1 MFLSTFIEQIQK
13 GINMF
18 ISNKIWFFIFCIFSK
33 IVISG
38 QFIGSYATPYNFL
51 VPIYRQELNSKL
63 GSIIPESLL
72 TALANKLEI
81 DIQDLTVAEQ
91 RWLIDEQISNGYLE
105 EATFLVSIR
114 GEPIDGAVAS
124 KIYNICF
131 HDQVKSWNIGKPD
144 FNPLEFSIPV
154 DMGLFEPN
162 GVQQNVS
169 NPIAFNSFNPEQVSI
184 HDNGVYYSPN
194 NAAFRVSDRQIASFW
209 TSAVAADHKKIIV
222 TFDIIIN
229 NPELQEILSTII
241 GSEDLSADKLVML
254 ISMME
259 ARCLSELDIA
269 AFRELLSI
277 INS

>member
-1 MFLSTFIEQIQK
+1 
-13 GINMF
+13 MF
-18 ISNKIWFFIFCIFSK
+18 IINKIWFFIFCVFSK
-33 IVISG
+33 IVFAG
-38 QFIGSYATPYNFL
+38 QFIGSYATPYNIL

-63 GSIIPESLL
+63 GFIIPESLL

-81 DIQDLTVAEQ
+81 NIQDLTVEQ
-91 RWLIDEQISNGYLE
+91 QRLLIDEQISNLE

-114 GEPIDGAVAS
+114 GEPLDGAVES

-144 FNPLEFSIPV
+144 FNPLEFNIPA

-162 GVQQNVS
+162 GVVQQDVS
-169 NPIAFNSFNPEQVSI
+169 NPIAFNSFNQEQVSI
-184 HDNGVYYSPN
+184 HGDGVYYSPN
-194 NAAFRVSDRQIASFW
+194 NAAFRISDRQVASFW

-254 ISMME
+254 ISTME
-259 ARCLSELDIA
+259 AKCLSELDIA

-277 INS
+277 INL

>member
-18 ISNKIWFFIFCIFSK
+18 ISNKIWFFIFCVFSK
-33 IVISG
+33 TIISG

-51 VPIYRQELNSKL
+51 LPIYKQELNIKL

-81 DIQDLTVAEQ
+81 DIQDLTVEEQ
-91 RWLIDEQISNGYLE
+91 RWLIDEQISNLE

-114 GEPIDGAVAS
+114 GEPIDGPVAS

-162 GVQQNVS
+162 GVQQDVS

-184 HDNGVYYSPN
+184 HGDGVYYSPN
-194 NAAFRVSDRQIASFW
+194 NAAFRISDRQIASFW

-229 NPELQEILSTII
+229 NPELQELLITII
-241 GSEDLSADKLVML
+241 GSEDLSAAKLVML

-259 ARCLSELDIA
+259 AKCLSELDIA

-277 INS
+277 INF